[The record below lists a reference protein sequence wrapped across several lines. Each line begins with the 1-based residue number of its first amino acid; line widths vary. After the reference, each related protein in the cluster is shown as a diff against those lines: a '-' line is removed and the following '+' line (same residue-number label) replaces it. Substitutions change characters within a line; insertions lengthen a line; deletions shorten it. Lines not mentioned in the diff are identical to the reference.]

1 MPVASSRLLTYQ
13 GTKVGYIALSQFAQ
27 GAGAEVR
34 SQVQLML
41 HRGAQSLILDLRR
54 QGVIPAGGRVMEV
67 GAQQLLNQVLID
79 TKLRDALATE
89 FQVSGSAAWWSG
101 AAQSN
106 LMENGLSARTLWQWL
121 SFDYMT
127 IDIDN
132 TPDSIPLDLNYD
144 DVPSELRLSFDLVT
158 NLGTTEHVA
167 NQLNAFKVIH
177 DLTRV
182 GGVMFH
188 DVPAQGY
195 TNHGLVNYTA
205 KFVFMLCR
213 SNKYKLLYLAYA
225 REETPRPF
233 TDQGIMD
240 FIRTFGDKAVQPI
253 ENVELHA
260 GFSEAD
266 ESGGAMRNRIEKFAV
281 LRETGAQFEIGDRL
295 FAGAIEHVCGAVG
308 ADFGDSDGGAVVQ

>member
-1 MPVASSRLLTYQ
+1 MGMS
-13 GTKVGYIALSQFAQ
+13 IADL
-27 GAGAEVR
+27 
-34 SQVQLML
+34 
-41 HRGAQSLILDLRR
+41 SLILDLRR
-54 QGVIPAGGRVMEV
+54 QGVIPAGGRVMGV

-188 DVPAQGY
+188 DVPAQ
-195 TNHGLVNYTA
+195 
-205 KFVFMLCR
+205 
-213 SNKYKLLYLAYA
+213 
-225 REETPRPF
+225 
-233 TDQGIMD
+233 
-240 FIRTFGDKAVQPI
+240 
-253 ENVELHA
+253 
-260 GFSEAD
+260 
-266 ESGGAMRNRIEKFAV
+266 
-281 LRETGAQFEIGDRL
+281 
-295 FAGAIEHVCGAVG
+295 
-308 ADFGDSDGGAVVQ
+308 